1 MDFTGKKLL
10 NKVIAILA
18 IIALTMSDFII
29 IGTNLVSYA
38 ADVQTTTL
46 LKDCVDF
53 SAYFIDSNEQKTDE
67 IKKDVDTTN
76 LKMYVDISVKN
87 QGYFDDGQLSLKTAN
102 FKIKNN
108 VLKDSKDYIDKIENG
123 IVYLKRIDGVKNVT
137 IALEIEQD
145 LPEVLSASKLNMNSE
160 VYLKGAYTQS
170 KKTNGTK
177 TDKIEGSSSI
187 KLEWKSSENAKA
199 ETSLEVLTNDRF
211 LIEGESKWIVQLLAT
226 SKITDNNYPVE
237 YTKIDINCPA
247 VADYPVIREKVDVN
261 VRAKNTSAT
270 NGNQGCNYTYD
281 KNTGKVSIIVENKA
295 DADGN
300 IRFNRNS
307 ADEFIITYIYPI
319 NTDMRVSNSNEA
331 NIVNT
336 SNVTNTVF
344 ESNSNATVNT
354 NTNVTNNNSTV
365 ETNTNI
371 TNNTT
376 NTIENS
382 TTVDIEQINSTI
394 SKWNFISSTIIKP
407 YNSKEITD
415 NKTVN
420 LNGSKDGTITYEVSN
435 TEKEMYK
442 GKIYTG
448 EARDYETTTKI
459 NINKAGNAEKIQV
472 NELEA
477 VYISDESNSANI
489 YYTQT
494 KISKSDFLKLFG
506 TENGFIKFTD
516 KSGTVLANIN
526 SSIQANEAGDIIIKY
541 PAGIKEIKIETSKP
555 ITEGTLNVVNTKTIK
570 GKEFDREKIRTFTQI
585 KERVSGSY
593 DDEYNNGKNNIEMS
607 NSISLIETSSKASLN
622 LTNKSLSTSEATN
635 TTVTVTL
642 ETDKESKDL
651 YKNPNIKVTLPKQV
665 TKYSFTAGLLNPN
678 GLELNKDNIQKSREG
693 ENFVITFNLT
703 GEQSEYVTDIT
714 KGTSLKI
721 DFNLE
726 LDNLAVTSNEEIKV
740 NYTNENVVTYADNG
754 ELKEAVSIIAKN
766 PLIVTN
772 KINEL
777 NIQTSQ
783 EDKKD
788 VELEINSEAKE
799 LTNVM
804 SIVNN
809 ETSEIS
815 DIKILG
821 KYPTNNSK
829 NNMGITIKTPAVSIT
844 KKDEKVY
851 YSTEENPTADLTNT
865 NNKWSEK
872 SSENDK
878 SYLIVINS
886 LKVGENF
893 SFGFKMS
900 VPEKLN
906 YNLSAETGYT
916 VSYENKESNTKN
928 TVKATTIELN
938 TGKAAMLEQTVV
950 ATVGGEKIKN
960 GDTVR
965 TGEIIK
971 YTVTVKNNGNEDA
984 TGVSIEGNIPEG
996 TNYIEYNKNI
1006 KLPDSPVPDS
1016 EPDMFVEDTNK
1027 KQVKVENGT
1036 IKAKSQVTFEYMV
1049 KVNAK
1054 ENKEVENKIVV
1065 TNSKG
1070 DKKENII
1077 THKLEKSEIEA
1088 VLLKVDSIYS
1098 SEIKAGNKYRYTLK
1112 IKNTS
1117 NKEKKNVQ
1125 VQLNMN
1131 ELLNLKQSSYKI
1143 EEKTFEQTEKNF
1155 TIEKINAGEEL
1166 NITISVDA
1174 KQPTNELDSAKL
1186 YIKLID
1192 GNAIYRT
1199 NAINE
1204 DVKAIELNISY
1215 TSKSTSNAEGY
1226 LHIGDKVQYTIKIKN
1241 TGKIDANSLRVEDQF
1256 SDFLELESIKLNNEN
1271 AKYFKNNVYAEGA
1284 NYSILNIQAP
1294 LKVGEEAIIVITAKV
1309 DDSLKINE
1317 IAKIINKAT
1326 IYNEVE
1332 IAKTDEIVYF
1342 IEKASIPKG
1351 VEEEP
1356 EQVEEDEQNNG
1367 ENSNKNNNTNDNQ
1380 NNNQNNNNQADKP
1393 AQNNNSANGN
1403 ITNGEPNNTNNQ
1415 QQTNNSNDNTNTQ
1428 KVNTYTITGTAWK
1441 DQNEN
1446 GAREQGETLIS
1457 DINVKLINV
1466 GTKKFVTN
1474 ESGDEVL
1481 TKTNSEGL
1489 YNITNIPAGKYIVVF
1504 EYDTSKFVPTTYKA
1518 DGVQND
1524 KNSDVILNSISMN
1537 GETKQMATT
1546 DIITLNNSIANI
1558 DFGLIDAKVF
1568 DLQLEKYITKVVV
1581 TNNSG
1586 TSSYE
1591 FNNST
1596 LAKADIAAKD
1606 LNSSQVV
1613 VEYTIK
1619 VKNAGEIAGYVKN
1632 IIDYK
1637 PTGLSFSSTL
1647 NSEWYARGDYL
1658 YNSSLANA
1666 KLEPGETKEIKLIL
1680 TKQMTES
1687 NTGLIGNTA
1696 EIAEAYN
1703 TRGTVDKDSTPG
1715 NRVRG
1720 EDDMGQADLIIGV
1733 KTGAVISY
1741 IMITLSIIIVIGIA
1755 GYLISKKVL
1764 SKEIKF
1770 E

>member
-1 MDFTGKKLL
+1 MDFTGKKFL
-10 NKVIAILA
+10 NKIIAILA

-108 VLKDSKDYIDKIENG
+108 VLEDSKDYIDKIENG

-145 LPEVLSASKLNMNSE
+145 LPEVLSANKLNMNSE

-177 TDKIEGSSSI
+177 TDKVEGSSSI
-187 KLEWKSSENAKA
+187 KIEWKSSENAKA

-211 LIEGESKWIVQLLAT
+211 LIDGEPKWIVQLLAT
-226 SKITDNNYPVE
+226 SKITDNKYPVE

-247 VADYPVIREKVDVN
+247 VADYPAIREKVDVN

-295 DADGN
+295 DVDGN

-307 ADEFIITYIYPI
+307 VDEFIITYMYPI
-319 NTDMRVSNSNEA
+319 NTDMRVSNSNEP
-331 NIVNT
+331 NIINT
-336 SNVTNTVF
+336 SNITNTII
-344 ESNSNATVNT
+344 ESNSNTTVDT
-354 NTNVTNNNSTV
+354 DTNVTNNNV
-365 ETNTNI
+365 IANTNTNA

-376 NTIENS
+376 ESN

-415 NKTVN
+415 SKTVN
-420 LNGSKDGTITYEVSN
+420 LNESKDGTITYEVSN

-494 KISKSDFLKLFG
+494 KISKSDFVKLFG
-506 TENGFIKFTD
+506 TENGYIKFTD

-541 PAGIKEIKIETSKP
+541 PAGIKEIKIETCKP
-555 ITEGTLNVVNTKTIK
+555 ITEGTLNIVNTKTIK

-607 NSISLIETSSKASLN
+607 DSISLIETSSKASLN
-622 LTNKSLSTSEATN
+622 VTNKSLSTSEATN

-693 ENFVITFNLT
+693 DNFVITFKLT

-740 NYTNENVVTYADNG
+740 NYTNENSITYADNG

-851 YSTEENPTADLTNT
+851 YSTEENTTADLTNA

-893 SFGFKMS
+893 SFGFKMN

-906 YNLSAETGYT
+906 YNLSAEAGYT

-938 TGKAAMLEQTVV
+938 TGKAAMLEETVV
-950 ATVGGEKIKN
+950 ATVGGEEIKD

-971 YTVTVKNNGNEDA
+971 YTVTVKNKGNEDA
-984 TGVSIEGNIPEG
+984 TGVNVEGKIPNG
-996 TNYIEYNKNI
+996 TNYIKYNNDIQK
-1006 KLPDSPVPDS
+1006 PTGGMPES
-1016 EPDMFVEDTNK
+1016 EPEMFIEDLNK
-1027 KQVKVENGT
+1027 KEVKYENQT
-1036 IKAKSQVTFEYMV
+1036 IPAKSEKTFEYMV
-1049 KVNAK
+1049 KVNTK
-1054 ENKEVENKIVV
+1054 QKIQSEAVFTV
-1065 TNSKG
+1065 NDGKKVNIQDKLNSIF
-1070 DKKENII
+1070 DI
-1077 THKLEKSEIEA
+1077 SDIEA
-1088 VLLKVDSIYS
+1088 RILKSSSIYS
-1098 SEIKAGNKYRYTLK
+1098 DELKSGYNYKYVLK

-1117 NKEKKNVQ
+1117 NKDKKNIEVK
-1125 VQLNMN
+1125 LNMN
-1131 ELLNLKQSSYKI
+1131 DMHILQRAYFTI
-1143 EEKTFEQTEKNF
+1143 GEETFEQNQKTF
-1155 TIEKINAGEEL
+1155 TISKIGAGEEL
-1166 NITISVDA
+1166 NVIISTNVN
-1174 KQPTNELDSAKL
+1174 QPTEKQ
-1186 YIKLID
+1186 
-1192 GNAIYRT
+1192 GNAELYATVSEGNNIYRANKIT
-1199 NAINE
+1199 E
-1204 DVKAIELNISY
+1204 KVEGIELQVSFS
-1215 TSKSTSNAEGY
+1215 SKSNSSAEGY
-1226 LHIGDKVQYTIKIKN
+1226 LHNGDKVQYTIKIKN
-1241 TGKIDANSLRVEDQF
+1241 TGKTDANNLRVEDQF
-1256 SDFLELESIKLNNEN
+1256 SDYLELESIKINNEN
-1271 AKYFKNNVYAEGA
+1271 AEYVKNDVYTDGA

-1294 LKVGEEAIIVITAKV
+1294 LKSGEEATIVILAKV
-1309 DDSLKINE
+1309 AESLNIND
-1317 IAKIINKAT
+1317 ITKIINKAT
-1326 IYNEVE
+1326 IYNEAE

-1342 IEKASIPKG
+1342 IEKASTPKG

-1356 EQVEEDEQNNG
+1356 EQAEENEQNNG
-1367 ENSNKNNNTNDNQ
+1367 NTPQNDNKDNNNQSNNTQ
-1380 NNNQNNNNQADKP
+1380 NNNQNNNNST
-1393 AQNNNSANGN
+1393 QNNNSVNGN
-1403 ITNGEPNNTNNQ
+1403 TTNEGQNNANNQ
-1415 QQTNNSNDNTNTQ
+1415 KDNSNDSTQ
-1428 KVNTYTITGTAWK
+1428 KVDTYSITGTAWK

-1466 GTKKFVTN
+1466 GAKKFVTN
-1474 ESGDEVL
+1474 ESGSEVL

-1489 YNITNIPAGKYIVVF
+1489 YSITNIPAGKYIVVF

-1586 TSSYE
+1586 TSKYE

-1596 LAKADIAAKD
+1596 LAKADIEAKE
-1606 LNSSQVV
+1606 LNNSQVV

-1632 IIDYK
+1632 IVDYK

-1647 NSEWYARGDYL
+1647 NSDWYARGDYL

-1703 TRGTVDKDSTPG
+1703 TRGAVDKDSTPG

-1741 IMITLSIIIVIGIA
+1741 IIITLSIIIVIGIA